1 MLIRHDS
8 DRAFIDQGGT
18 FDESRGN
25 KVINFIERYL
35 VLESGKPFTVL
46 PWMRDCIHS
55 WYSWVRPD
63 GRRRVKLGLLTCGRK
78 QAKSMLTFGLTA
90 YHLIADGEES
100 PSCAS
105 CAVNREQ
112 AAQIYDWFAHA
123 IERHPQ
129 LNKSLH
135 CVASKKL
142 ITYPKKNGR
151 YRSLAS
157 DQGGGNLG
165 HGHSFV
171 VYDEMAF
178 FKNDNLWTMLKNS
191 GDAKP
196 NSFQLITS
204 TAGWDK
210 NGQFFKLV
218 KDARKVLS
226 GEVIDTTFQP
236 WIFEIPEG
244 ADLDDS
250 RNWILSLPSLGVT
263 RQIEDVRAQWERDKR
278 DGTSRLAATR
288 LVWNQW
294 TDGEAAWIDVDAW
307 DACKQPLPNLDK
319 RACVLGLDVG
329 ATRDLTAIS
338 LIFPLGE
345 GRYALTTKGY
355 VPAGYTSTRDNAN
368 AQRYQEFA
376 KAGSLTITPGTAT
389 DEQFICRQVDELRK
403 RYDVRAA
410 VVDKWQSLAVS
421 NHLQRVGVEVFGFPQ
436 RHTYF
441 NAPCLELERLV
452 NSGKLVHDGCPL
464 MRWQVGHTYLDRDHK
479 GYVKPIT
486 ARPEAKK
493 DNLIAAL
500 MALSQALSKATDLEV
515 KSVYNTRGVLA
526 F

>member
-8 DRAFIDQGGT
+8 DRAFLDQGGT
-18 FDESRGN
+18 WDESKGN
-25 KVINFIERYL
+25 KVINFIERFL
-35 VLESGKPFTVL
+35 VLESGKPFKVL
-46 PWMRDCIHS
+46 PWMQDCIHS
-55 WYSWVRPD
+55 WYSWIRPD

-112 AAQIYDWFAHA
+112 AGQIFDWFKHA
-123 IERHPQ
+123 IEGNAE
-129 LNKSLH
+129 LSKALKCTASNKT
-135 CVASKKL
+135 

-196 NSFQLITS
+196 TSLQLITS
-204 TAGWDK
+204 TAGW
-210 NGQFFKLV
+210 NRNSQFYTLV

-226 GEVIDTTFQP
+226 GQVIDTTYQP

-244 ADLDDS
+244 ADVEDE
-250 RNWILSLPSLGVT
+250 RNWFLSMPSLGVT
-263 RQIEDVRAQWERDKR
+263 QSVEDVRNQWNREKR
-278 DGTSRLAATR
+278 DGTSRLAWTR
-288 LVWNQW
+288 LKWNQW
-294 TDGEAAWIDVDAW
+294 TDGENSWLDVDQW
-307 DACKQPLPNLDK
+307 DACKQALPNLDK
-319 RACVLGLDVG
+319 RACVLGFDIG

-345 GRYALTTKGY
+345 GRYALKTWGF
-355 VPAGYTSTRDNAN
+355 VPQGYTATRDNAN
-368 AQRYQEFA
+368 TQKYQEFA

-389 DEQFICRQVDELRK
+389 DEQYICRVVDEIRK

-421 NHLQRVGVEVFGFPQ
+421 NHLERVGVETFNFPQ
-436 RHTYF
+436 FHTYF
-441 NAPCLELERLV
+441 NAPCLEMERLV
-452 NSGKLVHDGCPL
+452 NSGKLIHSGCPL
-464 MRWQVGHTYLDRDHK
+464 LKWQVGHTYLDRDHK

-486 ARPEAKK
+486 AAPNLKK
-493 DNLIAAL
+493 DNLISAL
-500 MALSQALSKATDLEV
+500 MALSQALHKAGESKP
-515 KSVYNTRGVLA
+515 SVYESRPALI